1 MKIEYN
7 EMGFPQEKSA
17 TVNVKE
23 LFKKNAPL
31 FLGVMS
37 LVAALSLLPI
47 GFFVNISLDI
57 LGNVLAEDLTH
68 YTVIFLTVS
77 ALIAILSVAFAIL
90 SILLFK
96 KSEKSVQDALGVIFS
111 VVAFC
116 VCAVAITLII
126 LGLLVW

>member
-7 EMGFPQEKSA
+7 KTGFPQEKSA
-17 TVNVKE
+17 TVNAKE
-23 LFKKNAPL
+23 IFKKNAPL
-31 FLGVMS
+31 FLGIMS

-47 GFFVNISLDI
+47 GFFVNISLGI
-57 LGNVLAEDLTH
+57 FENVLAENFMH
-68 YTVIFLTVS
+68 YIVIFLTVS
-77 ALIAILSVAFAIL
+77 ALIVILSIAFAVL

-96 KSEKSVQDALGVIFS
+96 KSEKSLQDALGVIFS